1 MNAKIRVAIADD
13 HQLFLDGLKLI
24 FGRHPSISIVEEAL
38 TGGRLLEVLDT
49 QEIDLVITDLSM
61 PGYKGIDLVKAIKH
75 RHPQVK
81 VIVLTMHNE
90 EEIVS
95 EILHAE
101 AEGYI
106 LKNSPK
112 ADLLAAVNDIIDGKT
127 HYDEE
132 VLNLFLKRA
141 RKEKKTIEKTASL
154 TERELEVLGLIMQE
168 FTSREIAEK
177 LFISKQTVD
186 THRINIMQKTG
197 AKTLVGLIRYAA
209 SAGMF

>member
-49 QEIDLVITDLSM
+49 QEIDLVITDLCM
-61 PGYKGIDLVKAIKH
+61 PGYKGTDLVKAIKH

-141 RKEKKTIEKTASL
+141 RKEKKAIEKTASL